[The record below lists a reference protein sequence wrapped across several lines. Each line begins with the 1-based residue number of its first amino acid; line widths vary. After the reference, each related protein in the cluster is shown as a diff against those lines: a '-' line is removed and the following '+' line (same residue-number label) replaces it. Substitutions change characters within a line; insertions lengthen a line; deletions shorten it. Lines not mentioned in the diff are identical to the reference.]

1 MEVQESEDLIRE
13 SKEVLNE
20 VAAIDFMTAT
30 RLADNEYRKLL
41 ALSKS
46 KEEGRLAG
54 LKVAKAFLSKRKAQ
68 EQDAGQKNIYTQ
80 KISHIDLDIAK
91 LNVILKRAPKKPAK
105 PGATTPKPATPIII
119 LYLLI
124 FFLIIFILWTPTLN
138 QITPFRKTTNT
149 FTMITHKLSFLELF
163 KGLVHFFKCLV
174 HLLTKNI

>member
-1 MEVQESEDLIRE
+1 MDKVAESVDKVLKKYNTEFVAGSSIFPKMEVQESEDLIRE

-46 KEEGRLAG
+46 KEDGRLAG

-105 PGATTPKPATPIII
+105 PGATTPKPATTNVTTLPE
-119 LYLLI
+119 
-124 FFLIIFILWTPTLN
+124 TPAPPTAGG
-138 QITPFRKTTNT
+138 I
-149 FTMITHKLSFLELF
+149 
-163 KGLVHFFKCLV
+163 
-174 HLLTKNI
+174 